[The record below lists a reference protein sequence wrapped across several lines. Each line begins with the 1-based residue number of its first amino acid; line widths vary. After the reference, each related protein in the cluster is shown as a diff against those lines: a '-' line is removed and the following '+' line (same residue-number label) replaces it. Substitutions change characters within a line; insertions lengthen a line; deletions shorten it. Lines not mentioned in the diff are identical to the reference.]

1 MGLKFGS
8 RRLSSSHFGPEVLAN
23 CQCIG
28 LPSNP
33 KMAKVCAERKVLTKA
48 YWSIK
53 VSDFETAISH
63 FWPPRTPQGKSL
75 LFRASNARPG
85 GETQSVITITLHI
98 FSPIRQAPNWND
110 RLRAVYSSCAQYC
123 NILREPHMLRGR
135 KSVTCAVLAHTF
147 STLPRAS
154 SDYTQVSAQ
163 RVATAGQNG

>member
-53 VSDFETAISH
+53 VGDFETAIH

-123 NILREPHMLRGR
+123 NIFCSPAQSDRLVKDVNPICLLHLSCALRRSRRCGR
-135 KSVTCAVLAHTF
+135 IFNC
-147 STLPRAS
+147 
-154 SDYTQVSAQ
+154 
-163 RVATAGQNG
+163 GI